1 MPLTSQT
8 VTVHF
13 AEGACG
19 IEKSFNTKKQS
30 ELWLKLH
37 KKKCP
42 ICATKRNII
51 DEGGVS
57 MTYNIRSESGR
68 RPQEIISE
76 DYYANLTN
84 RFVR

>member
-30 ELWLKLH
+30 YLWLKLH

-42 ICATKRNII
+42 TCNSRPNII

-57 MTYNIRSESGR
+57 MTYNIRSENGR
-68 RPQEIISE
+68 PAQEIISE